1 MKLDKK
7 QYQDV
12 EQQFF
17 DLDDENNIAYLWR
30 NFESPGEILDL
41 NAFSKIPLMNSD
53 FVVWLTSLFD
63 YVPKKY
69 KLDITVCFDD
79 LEGFDEDELAEIC
92 RQNIMLELK
101 VQNRKA
107 VKTNLLALGLCVL
120 GILMIILYFSLD
132 FIWDSEGS
140 LKEIIM
146 FVLEILATVPFW
158 GAADIFFVG
167 NSEQREAVRSFR
179 KRFHAIKYTG
189 QRPDPC
195 LERGEQKS

>member
-41 NAFSKIPLMNSD
+41 NAFSKIPLMNS
-53 FVVWLTSLFD
+53 
-63 YVPKKY
+63 
-69 KLDITVCFDD
+69 
-79 LEGFDEDELAEIC
+79 
-92 RQNIMLELK
+92 
-101 VQNRKA
+101 
-107 VKTNLLALGLCVL
+107 
-120 GILMIILYFSLD
+120 
-132 FIWDSEGS
+132 
-140 LKEIIM
+140 
-146 FVLEILATVPFW
+146 
-158 GAADIFFVG
+158 
-167 NSEQREAVRSFR
+167 EQREAVRSFR